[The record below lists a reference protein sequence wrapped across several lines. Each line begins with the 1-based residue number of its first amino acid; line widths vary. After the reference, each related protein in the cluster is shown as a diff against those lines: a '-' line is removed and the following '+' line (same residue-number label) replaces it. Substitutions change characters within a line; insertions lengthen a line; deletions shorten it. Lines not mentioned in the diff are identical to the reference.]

1 MLSMNICVPKCTKYV
16 NTVIVKIVDC
26 QKTKTKYKLLYMNV
40 LEKIIKKLMT
50 SNEQCF
56 IDFLPPNFYK
66 FVSL

>member
-40 LEKIIKKLMT
+40 LEKIIKN
-50 SNEQCF
+50 S
-56 IDFLPPNFYK
+56 
-66 FVSL
+66 